1 MKRYLSYF
9 FIGSSILLFLFTF
22 FSSRSGERLEVL
34 EMQRA
39 AQENERD
46 EILGR
51 VNELKTTLIGMEEN
65 PRVLERLAREELL
78 LARDNE
84 QIVLF
89 EAP

>member
-1 MKRYLSYF
+1 
-9 FIGSSILLFLFTF
+9 
-22 FSSRSGERLEVL
+22 
-34 EMQRA
+34 
-39 AQENERD
+39 
-46 EILGR
+46 
-51 VNELKTTLIGMEEN
+51 LIGMEEN